1 MDEFKVLRIHILIIN
16 NFIKEEANLIPS
28 MKTEEAY
35 FLIHY
40 ELTKSV
46 LISSYF
52 LFKFSSLHCNK
63 NLLLFSLFWL
73 SFKEFD
79 DRVMC
84 K

>member
-46 LISSYF
+46 
-52 LFKFSSLHCNK
+52 
-63 NLLLFSLFWL
+63 
-73 SFKEFD
+73 
-79 DRVMC
+79 
-84 K
+84 

>member
-16 NFIKEEANLIPS
+16 NFIKEEANLISS

-52 LFKFSSLHCNK
+52 LFEFSSLQVTKTFCCF
-63 NLLLFSLFWL
+63 LCSGYLTLVAF
-73 SFKEFD
+73 
-79 DRVMC
+79 
-84 K
+84 